1 MIRLLIKFGFF
12 ILLFFNVFPTFA
24 KQDSD
29 FEIIKKRVFDEN
41 QKSPNTKDLDEQV
54 KKLLASISP
63 NGSWEDVSYS
73 DKSMTGWKPDIHIK
87 RLGKF
92 AKAYSRPKSS
102 FFQNPELYAKILSGI
117 KFWTSLEPA
126 PKSDNWWWLSISV
139 PQEIGRLLIS
149 MRFADPSIPSDLEK
163 AMLEW
168 MNKTVSIT
176 KSPGKDG
183 SNLTDIAQH
192 MIMQAVLTENSELLD
207 SAVAVTSQSIKVSQG
222 DGIQRDR
229 SFHAHGPE
237 LYMHGYGREYLS
249 GIRNVAVF
257 TVGTSYSFS
266 EEQIALIS
274 DFARNGYLQS
284 MRGRYVDFSVIGRG
298 IARNN
303 ATRTNSGL
311 VKQLQEIDI
320 DDHKDEYRYAIE
332 RIDGKQAPSYQIEP
346 RNIHYWRSDYTVHHR
361 PEFMV
366 SVNIASSRTIRTESG
381 NKENLTGQWL
391 TEGATNIAVKGDEY
405 YNIFPN
411 WEWNKIP
418 GTTTPEIKNLKKRTN
433 WVAKLGNADF
443 VGGVS
448 DGLNGV
454 TVYKMDDYNTKAKK
468 AWFFFEDKII
478 SLGAEISA
486 DSPEN
491 INTTINQSRLRG
503 PISIAGQG
511 EFKPLDVGYSEFTK
525 ELNWIFHDEIGYYF
539 PTDQNI
545 IISAKDQSG
554 SWSEINGN
562 SSNKPIKKDVFKVY
576 INHGLNPKNAKY
588 SYVLLPGVKTTEEL
602 KAKAVSN
609 IKILSNDG
617 KVQAVE
623 DKTNSLLGFVFYE
636 KGNFKWEGNEL
647 SVNQP
652 CLIQIQEESG
662 GKWKVSLAEPTQLLK
677 GSIKVTL
684 NIDGK
689 SKSINFSLPK
699 DDYAGSTVSQTLEMD

>member
-1 MIRLLIKFGFF
+1 MRNYYYIIP
-12 ILLFFNVFPTFA
+12 LFFLLWNFVPSFA
-24 KQDSD
+24 RQNSD
-29 FEIIKKRVFDEN
+29 FEIIRKRVFDEYQN
-41 QKSPNTKDLDEQV
+41 SPNTKDLDEEV
-54 KKLLASISP
+54 NKLLASISS
-63 NGSWEDVSYS
+63 NGSWEDINYS

-87 RLGKF
+87 RLGKL
-92 AKAYSRPKSS
+92 AKAYSRSNSS
-102 FFQNPELYAKILSGI
+102 LYQNPELYETIISGM
-117 KFWTSLEPA
+117 KYWTSLEPA

-139 PQEIGRLLIS
+139 PQEIGRLLIA
-149 MRFADPSIPSDLEK
+149 MRFAEPTTPSDLEE

-176 KSPGKDG
+176 TAPGKDG

-192 MIMQAVLTENSELLD
+192 MIMQAVLIEDSELLN
-207 SAVAVTSQSIKVSQG
+207 SAVSVTSESIKVTQG
-222 DGIQRDR
+222 DGIQRDG

-266 EEQIALIS
+266 PDQIALIS

-284 MRGRYVDFSVIGRG
+284 MRGRYIDFSVIGRG

-303 ATRTNSGL
+303 ATRTNSSL
-311 VKQLQEIDI
+311 VKQLEEIDI
-320 DDHKDEYRYAIE
+320 EEHKDEYQNAID
-332 RIDGKQAPSYQIEP
+332 RIEGKQPPSYQIKP

-381 NKENLTGQWL
+381 NNENLNGQWL

-405 YNIFPN
+405 FNIFPN

-418 GTTTPEIKNLKKRTN
+418 GTTTPENKKLRKRTN
-433 WVAKLGNADF
+433 WVAELGNADF

-454 TVYKMDDYNTKAKK
+454 TVYKMDDYKTKAKK

-478 SLGAEISA
+478 CLGAEISA
-486 DSPEN
+486 DRPEN
-491 INTTINQSRLRG
+491 INTTVNQSRLRG
-503 PISIAGQG
+503 SVSIAGPG
-511 EFKPLDVGYSEFTK
+511 DFKVLDAGYSEFSK
-525 ELNWIFHDEIGYYF
+525 DLNWIFHDDIGYYF

-545 IISAKDQSG
+545 VISTKDQPG
-554 SWSEINGN
+554 SWREINGN
-562 SSNKPIKKDVFKVY
+562 SSNKPIQKDIFKVY

-588 SYVLLPGVKTTEEL
+588 SYVLLPGVETPEEL
-602 KAKAVSN
+602 KAKTVSE
-609 IKILSNDG
+609 IEILSNDG

-623 DKTNSLLGFVFYE
+623 DKSNSLLGFVFYE
-636 KGNFKWEGNEL
+636 KGNFEWEGNEL
-647 SVNQP
+647 TVNQP
-652 CLIQIQEESG
+652 CLVQIQEGSD

-677 GSIKVTL
+677 GSIQVTL
-684 NIDGK
+684 KIDGK
-689 SKSINFSLPK
+689 SKSINFDLPK
-699 DDYAGSTVSQTLEMD
+699 DDFAGSTISQTIDIG